1 MVAEAHHGA
10 MFVTDCQACGL
21 RELRGP
27 RSIELL
33 APTGHGMVLGYCC
46 TRCGTRNVLDPA
58 PAAQP
63 VPATVAA

>member
-1 MVAEAHHGA
+1 

-33 APTGHGMVLGYCC
+33 APAGGPEGGVDLVYRC
-46 TRCGTRNVLDPA
+46 TRCANVNALPA
-58 PAAQP
+58 HPSAAQP
-63 VPATVAA
+63 PARVHAAA

>member
-1 MVAEAHHGA
+1 

-33 APTGHGMVLGYCC
+33 VTTTDGVDLVYRC
-46 TRCGTRNVLDPA
+46 TRCEAVNALHPR
-58 PAAQP
+58 PAAS
-63 VPATVAA
+63 ATPVAA